1 VAVAGYPV
9 RVGLT
14 VAAGLAQIGE
24 FSFILGTVG
33 LSLGLLPSDG
43 FQLIVAGALLSITV
57 NPFLF
62 RAIEPLEVRLRRS
75 GPLRRLTARRAGDLA
90 LLDHDTAETLSHHA
104 VIAGYGRVGRLIAP
118 ALERRGFHYVVVTQ
132 QRDEV
137 DALRGRGVPAI
148 FGDAT
153 NPEVLELAHLE
164 RARVL
169 IIASADHHEARS
181 IVDHARRMKPELDII
196 VRTDSDP
203 EAARL
208 RAAGPRVQPIHGERE
223 LAVQMARYTLRRFG
237 VSATEAEAIAQ
248 GLRDRSR
255 GTQPAR

>member
-1 VAVAGYPV
+1 MPAV
-9 RVGLT
+9 
-14 VAAGLAQIGE
+14 
-24 FSFILGTVG
+24 
-33 LSLGLLPSDG
+33 
-43 FQLIVAGALLSITV
+43 
-57 NPFLF
+57 
-62 RAIEPLEVRLRRS
+62 
-75 GPLRRLTARRAGDLA
+75 
-90 LLDHDTAETLSHHA
+90 
-104 VIAGYGRVGRLIAP
+104 
-118 ALERRGFHYVVVTQ
+118 
-132 QRDEV
+132 
-137 DALRGRGVPAI
+137 

-169 IIASADHHEARS
+169 VVASADAHEARL
-181 IVDHARRMKPELDII
+181 IVERAREIKPDLDII
-196 VRTDSDP
+196 VRTHSDT

-255 GTQPAR
+255 GAPSAS